1 MRRLAGKRLTSGSLK
16 RRGSTDAIREAK
28 MKPGEGKR
36 PAVGGGGEGVKEN
49 SKHRQLRNRK

>member
-16 RRGSTDAIREAK
+16 GRGSTDATREAK

-36 PAVGGGGEGVKEN
+36 PAVGGGGG
-49 SKHRQLRNRK
+49 